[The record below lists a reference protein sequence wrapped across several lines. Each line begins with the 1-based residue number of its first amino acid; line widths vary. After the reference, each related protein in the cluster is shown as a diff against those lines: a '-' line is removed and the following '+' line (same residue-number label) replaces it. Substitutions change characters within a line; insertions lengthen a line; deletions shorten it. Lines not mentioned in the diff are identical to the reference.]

1 MVKIRLNKFY
11 KNTGLAEFEVSKGS
25 EDLFYCCATVCLDD
39 FVNGN
44 QVIDPDTWFD
54 SEEEH
59 ADKPEWF
66 KRNELFELNN
76 EFENNFMKFI

>member
-11 KNTGLAEFEVSKGS
+11 KTTGLAEFELMRGT

-44 QVIDPDTWFD
+44 QFIDPDTWFD